1 MTPAPVS
8 SRSSTPCP
16 AAAETVTVSWWV
28 THAERTLSEEVPAAP
43 AELRDFYVDLNNI
56 KAVHPLVI
64 SVLTISRADT
74 ADGYEQTYRVAD
86 RIPLG
91 IFNLRIRYWARLQVP
106 THGDV
111 ITEARQFPRVRLC
124 GTVNFEP
131 IDSGTRLIERLRI
144 SAPRPLAAMTTR
156 EAVDAHIAM
165 LAGIRHHFQ
174 SLSGQ

>member
-1 MTPAPVS
+1 M
-8 SRSSTPCP
+8 
-16 AAAETVTVSWWV
+16 SWWI
-28 THAERTLSEEVPAAP
+28 THAERTLSEEIPAAP
-43 AELRDFYVDLNNI
+43 AEVRDFYVDLDNI
-56 KAVHPLVI
+56 KTVHPLVI
-64 SVLTISRADT
+64 SVRTISRADT

-91 IFNLRIRYWARLQVP
+91 MLDLRISYWARLEVP
-106 THGDV
+106 GHGDV

-124 GTVNFEP
+124 GTVTFEP
-131 IDSGTRLIERLRI
+131 IDPGTRLIERLRI

-165 LAGIRHHFQ
+165 LAGIRRHFQ